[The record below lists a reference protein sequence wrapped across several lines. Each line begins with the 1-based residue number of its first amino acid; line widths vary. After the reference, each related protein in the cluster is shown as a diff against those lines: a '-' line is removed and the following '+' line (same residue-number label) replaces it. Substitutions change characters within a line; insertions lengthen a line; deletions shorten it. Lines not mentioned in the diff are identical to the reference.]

1 MLKRIAKY
9 DWLVVGLFALLYFGI
24 LCAKSY
30 SWLNASGDSGDWLAG
45 STIWMNVQPF
55 GSPVFILLGHL
66 VHFLVPNHLVLGM
79 EFGLNVLP
87 SAITVSMT
95 YIILKKL
102 TSVKHAFIGA
112 LILCSAALFMA
123 QSTILD
129 EFALATMFVTIALWF
144 YLNGKKKLTALF
156 LGLASGV
163 NIICVVISVIWF
175 LYHWKEIKQWAN
187 ALWIWFAVGVVP
199 YSMVLILMYLP
210 VPRLIAGSLSFGSID
225 NYLGSSGTVGSIS
238 WYGFLTRFPQG
249 MAILI
254 ISLGFAL
261 VPLFVGL
268 KKPFSKLI
276 WLMIG
281 LVGFNLWIYFT
292 DSDPST
298 WHFLPF
304 TFPMLVIL
312 CVLGMFALK
321 GKFDKIVIYGA
332 TVMLVVNA
340 IFLNANV
347 LTNQNPKASRLIEE
361 FKSLPAGSAVVIC
374 YGGNYGLGIDYAIAQ
389 GTDIIPIFYSALKP
403 TDTYYKKGAY
413 YQGYLKW
420 VNATYNV
427 QGNNTIEQVEYL
439 LSQGRKVYIS
449 TPTITPYW
457 QGVFQYQGSSDL
469 APVTGVN

>member
-144 YLNGKKKLTALF
+144 YFNGKKKLTALF

-281 LVGFNLWIYFT
+281 LVGFNLWIY
-292 DSDPST
+292 
-298 WHFLPF
+298 
-304 TFPMLVIL
+304 
-312 CVLGMFALK
+312 
-321 GKFDKIVIYGA
+321 
-332 TVMLVVNA
+332 
-340 IFLNANV
+340 
-347 LTNQNPKASRLIEE
+347 
-361 FKSLPAGSAVVIC
+361 
-374 YGGNYGLGIDYAIAQ
+374 
-389 GTDIIPIFYSALKP
+389 
-403 TDTYYKKGAY
+403 
-413 YQGYLKW
+413 
-420 VNATYNV
+420 
-427 QGNNTIEQVEYL
+427 
-439 LSQGRKVYIS
+439 
-449 TPTITPYW
+449 
-457 QGVFQYQGSSDL
+457 
-469 APVTGVN
+469 